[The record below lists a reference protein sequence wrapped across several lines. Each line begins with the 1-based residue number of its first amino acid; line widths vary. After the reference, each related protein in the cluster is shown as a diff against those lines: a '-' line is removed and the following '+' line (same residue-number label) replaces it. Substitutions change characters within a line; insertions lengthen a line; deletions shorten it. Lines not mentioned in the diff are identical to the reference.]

1 MLAPD
6 AFATCSRD
14 GTVRVWREAIGSAA
28 AFAQAAVCVGHESF
42 VTALARSPTT
52 GALASGSRDKRVV
65 LWNPADG
72 SQIADLRGHALDVT
86 AVCAPDAPAGVV
98 VSGAMDKSIRVW
110 DPTAASAV
118 AVVENAHESSVLALL
133 ALPAEL
139 GGGFLSASADRTI
152 KRWALIDQS
161 ASESSGNKKT
171 VSVSCVATFRGHSD
185 TVRGLASAPA
195 AMVGGEAGAFL
206 SASHDCTARLWRAN
220 GETVRAFVGHAALVY
235 AVAAVGDRLVVTG
248 SEDNAMKLWTASDG
262 ACVKTIAHPGCVW
275 SVAAIEPLGDVVS
288 CCADGVARVWTAD
301 DAKADAG
308 AEAAFD
314 ASIAAAMDARAKAN
328 LAEQQ
333 SKIKTEGPEALNS
346 PGASDGATKVIREE
360 GTGAIV
366 AYAWS
371 AGTRAWERLG
381 EVTGVGG
388 DTTEAGGGR
397 KTLDGVA
404 YDYVFDVDI
413 QEGAPTLKL
422 PFNAGDNPYDAAE
435 RFLESNGLDP
445 GYREQVVNFIVQ
457 NVGERNV
464 QQGANVDPFTGAGA
478 YVPGGGGGSGGGFVG
493 AGIDAS
499 SGANAD
505 PFTGAGAYV
514 PGGGSRSNVSA
525 ECSNVSG
532 SSSFAY
538 APHKAAV
545 TFASAKFE
553 PMLEKLLALPSAA
566 SDPATADA
574 FRRCVADASGGEAA
588 GADAMRAFADAA
600 DAVAAESAF
609 PVLDLARMLVLS
621 RGGGGGG
628 ASAAAAVAAVGAA
641 GRACADAE
649 KTSAA
654 SLLTAGRLLCN
665 GLAAPDPDVRDAF
678 RSAASQLLVRASRE
692 RRRPFLGLVFAGAR
706 VFFFFSR
713 TRRAARIVP
722 GPARV
727 IAGSDFTLGQS
738 EPARRS
744 SARGDRKRRETPR
757 APQEAERARRERD
770 PSAAGEHR
778 VKHSSFF
785 RAFFFLSR
793 SPAAPSDPPP
803 FRARSPT

>member
-1 MLAPD
+1 VLAPD

-161 ASESSGNKKT
+161 ASELSGGAKKT

-248 SEDNAMKLWTASDG
+248 SEDDAMKLWTASDG

-333 SKIKTEGPEALNS
+333 SKIKTEGPEALHS

-388 DTTEAGGGR
+388 DDTEAGGGR
-397 KTLDGVA
+397 KTLHGVA

-464 QQGANVDPFTGAGA
+464 QRGANVDPFTGAGA
-478 YVPGGGGGSGGGFVG
+478 YVPGGGGSGGGFVG
-493 AGIDAS
+493 AGINAS

-514 PGGGSRSNVSA
+514 PGGGSRSNSNSA
-525 ECSNVSG
+525 ANADEG
-532 SSSFAY
+532 SSAFAY

-588 GADAMRAFADAA
+588 GAEAMRAFADAA

-609 PVLDLARMLVLS
+609 PVLDLARMLVIS
-621 RGGGGGG
+621 RGGGGVG
-628 ASAAAAVAAVGAA
+628 ASVAAAVAAVGSAD
-641 GRACADAE
+641 RACADAE

-678 RSAASQLLVRASRE
+678 RNAASQLLVRASRE
-692 RRRPFLGLVFAGAR
+692 RQKVVRFWVWF
-706 VFFFFSR
+706 
-713 TRRAARIVP
+713 
-722 GPARV
+722 
-727 IAGSDFTLGQS
+727 
-738 EPARRS
+738 
-744 SARGDRKRRETPR
+744 
-757 APQEAERARRERD
+757 
-770 PSAAGEHR
+770 
-778 VKHSSFF
+778 
-785 RAFFFLSR
+785 
-793 SPAAPSDPPP
+793 SPAPVYL
-803 FRARSPT
+803 F

>member
-1 MLAPD
+1 VLAPD

-110 DPTAASAV
+110 DPTAARDADARTSAV

-152 KRWALIDQS
+152 KRWALIDERAS
-161 ASESSGNKKT
+161 ASGKNT
-171 VSVSCVATFRGHSD
+171 VSVSCVATHRGHSD

-220 GETVRAFVGHAALVY
+220 GDTVRAFVGHAALVY
-235 AVAAVGDRLVVTG
+235 AVAAVSERVVVTG

-275 SVAAIEPLGDVVS
+275 SVAVIEPLGDVVS

-301 DAKADAG
+301 AAKADAG

-314 ASIAAAMDARAKAN
+314 ASVASAIDARAKAN

-371 AGTRAWERLG
+371 AGTLAWERLG

-388 DTTEAGGGR
+388 DNTEAGGGK

-464 QQGANVDPFTGAGA
+464 QQGANVDPFTGGGA
-478 YVPGGGGGSGGGFVG
+478 YVPGGGGGGFG
-493 AGIDAS
+493 AAGIDAS

-525 ECSNVSG
+525 ANADEG

-538 APHKAAV
+538 APHKAPV

-574 FRRCVADASGGEAA
+574 FRRCVSDASGGEAA

-609 PVLDLARMLVLS
+609 PVLDLARMLVIS
-621 RGGGGGG
+621 RGGGGG
-628 ASAAAAVAAVGAA
+628 ASVAAAVAAVAA
-641 GRACADAE
+641 ALRACADAE

-692 RRRPFLGLVFAGAR
+692 RRPFLGLFFAGAR
-706 VFFFFSR
+706 LFFSR
-713 TRRAARIVP
+713 GLG
-722 GPARV
+722 GPRGSFLGPRV
-727 IAGSDFTLGQS
+727 
-738 EPARRS
+738 
-744 SARGDRKRRETPR
+744 
-757 APQEAERARRERD
+757 
-770 PSAAGEHR
+770 
-778 VKHSSFF
+778 
-785 RAFFFLSR
+785 
-793 SPAAPSDPPP
+793 
-803 FRARSPT
+803 

>member
-1 MLAPD
+1 
-6 AFATCSRD
+6 
-14 GTVRVWREAIGSAA
+14 
-28 AFAQAAVCVGHESF
+28 
-42 VTALARSPTT
+42 
-52 GALASGSRDKRVV
+52 
-65 LWNPADG
+65 
-72 SQIADLRGHALDVT
+72 
-86 AVCAPDAPAGVV
+86 
-98 VSGAMDKSIRVW
+98 
-110 DPTAASAV
+110 
-118 AVVENAHESSVLALL
+118 
-133 ALPAEL
+133 
-139 GGGFLSASADRTI
+139 
-152 KRWALIDQS
+152 
-161 ASESSGNKKT
+161 
-171 VSVSCVATFRGHSD
+171 
-185 TVRGLASAPA
+185 
-195 AMVGGEAGAFL
+195 
-206 SASHDCTARLWRAN
+206 
-220 GETVRAFVGHAALVY
+220 
-235 AVAAVGDRLVVTG
+235 
-248 SEDNAMKLWTASDG
+248 MKLWTASDG

-314 ASIAAAMDARAKAN
+314 ASIAAAVDARAKAN

-464 QQGANVDPFTGAGA
+464 QHQGANVDPFTGAGA
-478 YVPGGGGGSGGGFVG
+478 YVPGGGGSGGGFG
-493 AGIDAS
+493 AAGIDAS

-525 ECSNVSG
+525 ANGPDEG

-538 APHKAAV
+538 APHKSPV
-545 TFASAKFE
+545 TFVSAKFE

-588 GADAMRAFADAA
+588 GAEAMRAFANAA

-665 GLAAPDPDVRDAF
+665 GLAASDPDVRDAF
-678 RSAASQLLVRASRE
+678 RNAASQLLVCASRE
-692 RRRPFLGLVFAGAR
+692 RRRPFLGLVFADAR
-706 VFFFFSR
+706 VFFFLEDSEGRADRSWARACDRGIRFYPRPER
-713 TRRAARIVP
+713 TRP
-722 GPARV
+722 
-727 IAGSDFTLGQS
+727 TL
-738 EPARRS
+738 
-744 SARGDRKRRETPR
+744 
-757 APQEAERARRERD
+757 ERARRSETTRN
-770 PSAAGEHR
+770 AARASGGGTRSTRARPVRGGRTPRKTLHVFSR
-778 VKHSSFF
+778 V
-785 RAFFFLSR
+785 FFFLSR
-793 SPAAPSDPPP
+793 SPAAPSDTPP
-803 FRARSPT
+803 FRARSPA

>member
-65 LWNPADG
+65 LWNPTDG

-86 AVCAPDAPAGVV
+86 AVCAPDTPPGVV

-152 KRWALIDQS
+152 KRWALIDER
-161 ASESSGNKKT
+161 ASESSGGKKT

-478 YVPGGGGGSGGGFVG
+478 YVPGGGGAGGGFVG
-493 AGIDAS
+493 AGINAS

-514 PGGGSRSNVSA
+514 PGG
-525 ECSNVSG
+525 
-532 SSSFAY
+532 
-538 APHKAAV
+538 
-545 TFASAKFE
+545 
-553 PMLEKLLALPSAA
+553 
-566 SDPATADA
+566 
-574 FRRCVADASGGEAA
+574 
-588 GADAMRAFADAA
+588 
-600 DAVAAESAF
+600 
-609 PVLDLARMLVLS
+609 
-621 RGGGGGG
+621 
-628 ASAAAAVAAVGAA
+628 
-641 GRACADAE
+641 
-649 KTSAA
+649 
-654 SLLTAGRLLCN
+654 
-665 GLAAPDPDVRDAF
+665 
-678 RSAASQLLVRASRE
+678 
-692 RRRPFLGLVFAGAR
+692 AR
-706 VFFFFSR
+706 VRMFRPNVRMFRGPLRSR
-713 TRRAARIVP
+713 TRR
-722 GPARV
+722 
-727 IAGSDFTLGQS
+727 T
-738 EPARRS
+738 
-744 SARGDRKRRETPR
+744 KRR
-757 APQEAERARRERD
+757 
-770 PSAAGEHR
+770 
-778 VKHSSFF
+778 
-785 RAFFFLSR
+785 
-793 SPAAPSDPPP
+793 
-803 FRARSPT
+803 

>member
-152 KRWALIDQS
+152 KRWALIDER
-161 ASESSGNKKT
+161 ASESSGGKKT

-333 SKIKTEGPEALNS
+333 SKIKTEGPEALHS

-478 YVPGGGGGSGGGFVG
+478 YVPGGGGGSGGGFGG

-525 ECSNVSG
+525 ERSNVSG

-628 ASAAAAVAAVGAA
+628 ASVAAAVAAVGAA

-678 RSAASQLLVRASRE
+678 RNAASQLLVRASRE

-706 VFFFFSR
+706 VFFFLEDSEGRADRSWARACDRGIRFYPRPER
-713 TRRAARIVP
+713 TRP
-722 GPARV
+722 
-727 IAGSDFTLGQS
+727 TL
-738 EPARRS
+738 
-744 SARGDRKRRETPR
+744 
-757 APQEAERARRERD
+757 ERARRSETTRN
-770 PSAAGEHR
+770 AARASGGGTR
-778 VKHSSFF
+778 STRARSVRGGRTPRSFF
-785 RAFFFLSR
+785 RAFFFPLSVAGG
-793 SPAAPSDPPP
+793 PL
-803 FRARSPT
+803 

>member
-28 AFAQAAVCVGHESF
+28 AFAQAAVCVGHECF

-65 LWNPADG
+65 LWNPTDG

-86 AVCAPDAPAGVV
+86 AVCAPDTPPGVV

-161 ASESSGNKKT
+161 ASELSGNKKT

-248 SEDNAMKLWTASDG
+248 SEDDAMKLWTASDG

-314 ASIAAAMDARAKAN
+314 ASIAAAVDARAKAN

-464 QQGANVDPFTGAGA
+464 QHQGANVDPFTGAGA
-478 YVPGGGGGSGGGFVG
+478 YVPGGGGSGGGFG
-493 AGIDAS
+493 AAGIDAS

-525 ECSNVSG
+525 ANGPDEG

-538 APHKAAV
+538 APHKSPV
-545 TFASAKFE
+545 TFVSAKFE

-588 GADAMRAFADAA
+588 GAEAMRAFANAA
-600 DAVAAESAF
+600 DAGAAERVPRAGPREDAGAF
-609 PVLDLARMLVLS
+609 AR
-621 RGGGGGG
+621 RG
-628 ASAAAAVAAVGAA
+628 
-641 GRACADAE
+641 
-649 KTSAA
+649 
-654 SLLTAGRLLCN
+654 
-665 GLAAPDPDVRDAF
+665 
-678 RSAASQLLVRASRE
+678 
-692 RRRPFLGLVFAGAR
+692 RRRGAPPPP
-706 VFFFFSR
+706 S
-713 TRRAARIVP
+713 P
-722 GPARV
+722 P
-727 IAGSDFTLGQS
+727 
-738 EPARRS
+738 
-744 SARGDRKRRETPR
+744 SARGSRVRRRGEDERREPAHR
-757 APQEAERARRERD
+757 GEAA
-770 PSAAGEHR
+770 
-778 VKHSSFF
+778 
-785 RAFFFLSR
+785 L
-793 SPAAPSDPPP
+793 
-803 FRARSPT
+803 